1 MRVGVSLGKVGVGLR
16 GLAERLQ
23 CAGGAVAFVSESV
36 LRTVRKICILRTVDL
51 AGARKTMANSHL
63 KLVDPTTVNRTV
75 ATPLRRPNA
84 ELRTREYLTDAEIER
99 LTEAAKANRYGHRD
113 ATMVLLAYRHG
124 LRAIELVD
132 LRWDQIDFNNA
143 TLAVRRA
150 KKGSPSTH
158 PIRGD
163 ELRALR
169 RLAREQD
176 PKSPFVFTSERGA
189 PFTTA
194 GFARMV
200 ERAGAAA
207 GFEFKA
213 HPHMLRH
220 ACGFALANKG
230 HDTRSLQAYLGH
242 KNIQHTVRYTELSP
256 ERFKDFWR

>member
-1 MRVGVSLGKVGVGLR
+1 MAKLHLELVSPAPVK
-16 GLAERLQ
+16 
-23 CAGGAVAFVSESV
+23 
-36 LRTVRKICILRTVDL
+36 
-51 AGARKTMANSHL
+51 
-63 KLVDPTTVNRTV
+63 RTV
-75 ATPLRRPNA
+75 AMPLRRPNA
-84 ELRTREYLTDAEIER
+84 ELRTREYLTDAEIGR
-99 LTEAAKANRYGHRD
+99 LTDAAKANRYGHRD
-113 ATMVLLAYRHG
+113 ATIILLVYRHG
-124 LRAIELVD
+124 LRASELVD
-132 LRWDQIDFNNA
+132 LRWDQVDFNAA

-150 KKGSPSTH
+150 KKGTPSTH

-200 ERAGAAA
+200 ERAGALA

-256 ERFKDFWR
+256 DRFKDFWR